1 MPKYQLSCDWLTD
14 WHGLTWTDMTW
25 KGWWMMDDVMRLI
38 WWSMNHDHGTKSWTW
53 FLDECD
59 EWMMDRLWNDGR
71 VQQCSHILSFHGRR
85 PRWLGAAWPETSK
98 EGRPGPCDG
107 VGGCHLMFKI
117 ISAPSNLTWDDWKWN
132 FQGLIIDWL
141 IDWLIDEP
149 FMDDGLIWGF
159 DGWSPSPRMNLWF
172 MIDRRL
178 AAQTC
183 SFDCEL
189 WLMTSWPT
197 WAHVERFGGLCGAPW
212 NSRGRKK
219 NPTQNFS
226 VGFFSQPVLW
236 LCKSNV
242 GQLRVSHGLMSGNFG
257 SNLGPY

>member
-14 WHGLTWTDMTW
+14 WLTWTDMTW

-159 DGWSPSPRMNLWF
+159 DGWSPSPRMNLWL

-189 WLMTSWPT
+189 WLMTS
-197 WAHVERFGGLCGAPW
+197 
-212 NSRGRKK
+212 
-219 NPTQNFS
+219 
-226 VGFFSQPVLW
+226 
-236 LCKSNV
+236 
-242 GQLRVSHGLMSGNFG
+242 
-257 SNLGPY
+257 YY